1 MKEET
6 TTQEMSHEI
15 DNQVSQEQIPETKTD
30 NLNFQR
36 GVFLPPEEYERWK
49 LTELR
54 LIPTQTDIEEPTEEL
69 TEEQLDEQFNQQV
82 KKLSNL
88 FFSGDNPALNAIEAI
103 KEYVDSSL
111 LKSRDSDN
119 EDIVP
124 LGDSE
129 AVNLLNDLVNKDQ
142 FFEVHKDSNSEKMFS
157 LASELCEEHDD
168 DLPIKDGVLEAIDDL
183 KEDGIEMDIELDEKC
198 KFKAKDHVFKN
209 SNVVYDNGIPKVKGP
224 IVRIL
229 SNEKHQDAKPNDPI
243 IMDNE
248 IAEQIAKKYG
258 TENYLY
264 ANKIEDESSS
274 SYYRGETFYGLDGVI
289 QNTHDKKMF
298 CSEIEID
305 NSKSFCKD
313 NKEKM
318 QQQMNVVAL
327 YSIKDAKPF
336 YYISSAEARM
346 AIEYVSLCRKY
357 HTDVTTRNN
366 QFITDVVLKVDE
378 IINSIKDSQAL
389 FHRDDIPDALV
400 WKKNYFNFDEEHQE
414 DISHNISPNVEE
426 LYKRG
431 YLTHKFND
439 FNVKLDRFNV
449 ILDKRTITAA
459 TSIIEIN
466 RRLNGLHTYMHYIV
480 GGSNSIK
487 LLLNGKYQDP
497 NLTERQLFGIVGNKT
512 IGNGGGKYPLFVNDK
527 INPDSIVIISNRFVP
542 DDTKN
547 NICIGEYVMDKIEL
561 EKKD

>member
-15 DNQVSQEQIPETKTD
+15 DNQVSQEQNPNQIISE
-30 NLNFQR
+30 
-36 GVFLPPEEYERWK
+36 
-49 LTELR
+49 
-54 LIPTQTDIEEPTEEL
+54 TDIDKIKTVDLNSEKETRIVFESDSVFAIE
-69 TEEQLDEQFNQQV
+69 TSENWKKQV
-82 KKLSNL
+82 GQLSNL
-88 FFSGDNPALNAIEAI
+88 FLSSDNNQSLNEIP
-103 KEYVDSSL
+103 SL
-111 LKSRDSDN
+111 LKSRNSNN
-119 EDIVP
+119 EDIST
-124 LGDSE
+124 LGDRE
-129 AVNLLNDLVNKDQ
+129 YAANLLNALANKDE
-142 FFEVHKDSNSEKMFS
+142 FFEAHKDLNSKEIFS
-157 LASELCEEHDD
+157 LANELCEEHAD
-168 DLPIKDGVLEAIDDL
+168 DLSIKDGVREAIADL
-183 KEDGIEMDIELDEKC
+183 KKDGINTEIESSSSC

-209 SNVVYDNGIPKVKGP
+209 SNVVYENGMPKVKGP
-224 IVRIL
+224 IVKVL
-229 SNEKHQDAKPNDPI
+229 SDERHEDGTPNVPI
-243 IMDNE
+243 IMDNGV
-248 IAEQIAKKYG
+248 AEQIAEKYG
-258 TENYLY
+258 TENYID

-274 SYYRGETFYGLDGVI
+274 SYYHGETFYGLDGVI

-298 CSEIEID
+298 CSEMEID
-305 NSKSFCKD
+305 NSKNFCKD

-346 AIEYVSLCRKY
+346 AIEYVSLCRRY

-366 QFITDVVLKVDE
+366 QLITDVVLKVDE
-378 IINSIKDSQAL
+378 IINFIKDSQAV
-389 FHRDDIPDALV
+389 FHRDDMPDALV
-400 WKKNYFNFDEEHQE
+400 WKRNCFDFDEEEHNE
-414 DISHNISPNVEE
+414 ISHNMSYNIEE
-426 LYKRG
+426 LYKRC

-439 FNVKLDRFNV
+439 FNVKLDKFNV
-449 ILDKRTITAA
+449 KLDKRTITAA

-487 LLLNGKYQDP
+487 LLLGGQSQDP

-527 INPDSIVIISNRFVP
+527 INPDSIIIISNRFIP
-542 DDTKN
+542 EETKN
-547 NICIGEYVMDKIEL
+547 NIFISEYIMDKIEV